1 MPGVNLLSRI
11 NQTPWQRHVSAL
23 VTLKDPGVHIIPG
36 HLGVQLALFTEDEL
50 LNGGPLMTNTTR
62 VPIHPIA
69 RLWLRRCRAIERGDM
84 DSARSF
90 MNAIDGLLDAQLHKE
105 NQ

>member
-1 MPGVNLLSRI
+1 
-11 NQTPWQRHVSAL
+11 
-23 VTLKDPGVHIIPG
+23 VTLKDPGVQIIPE

-50 LNGGPLMTNTTR
+50 LNGGPLMTNSTK

-69 RLWLRRCRAIERGDM
+69 RLWLRRCRAIERGDT
-84 DSARSF
+84 DSAQSF
-90 MNAIDGLLDAQLHKE
+90 MNAIDSLLDAQLHKE